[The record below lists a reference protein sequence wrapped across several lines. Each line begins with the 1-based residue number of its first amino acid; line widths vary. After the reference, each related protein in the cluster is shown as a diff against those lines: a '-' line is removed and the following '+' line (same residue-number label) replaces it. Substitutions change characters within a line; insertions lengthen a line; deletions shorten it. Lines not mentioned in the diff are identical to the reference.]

1 MEYVE
6 VLLPSICVA
15 ALFYFVM
22 RALLNSDRSERQA
35 LAEAEREA
43 EQEAGQSVDHPALK
57 KPSEEEQK

>member
-22 RALLNSDRSERQA
+22 KAVLNADRSERKA
-35 LAEAEREA
+35 LAEAERE
-43 EQEAGQSVDHPALK
+43 VDHNELRAQDPKIDPAGSADK
-57 KPSEEEQK
+57 E

>member
-22 RALLNSDRSERQA
+22 KAVLNADRSERKA

-43 EQEAGQSVDHPALK
+43 DHKGQQGPDVKNDAASSADK
-57 KPSEEEQK
+57 E

>member
-15 ALFYFVM
+15 ALFYFAM
-22 RALLNSDRSERQA
+22 KALLNVDRSERKA

-43 EQEAGQSVDHPALK
+43 DLAADPDTSSPR
-57 KPSEEEQK
+57 SEKESN

>member
-6 VLLPSICVA
+6 VLLPSVCVA

-22 RALLNSDRSERQA
+22 RALLNSDRSERKA

-43 EQEAGQSVDHPALK
+43 DQSVAHETLK
-57 KPSEEEQK
+57 KPGEVDNK

>member
-22 RALLNSDRSERQA
+22 KAVLNADRSERKA

-43 EQEAGQSVDHPALK
+43 EQAQLAAEPKNDAADGADKQ
-57 KPSEEEQK
+57 

>member
-15 ALFYFVM
+15 ALFFFAM
-22 RALLNSDRSERQA
+22 KALLNADRSERKA

-43 EQEAGQSVDHPALK
+43 DQLAIDDPEAASGAAGPANK
-57 KPSEEEQK
+57 E

>member
-22 RALLNSDRSERQA
+22 KAVLNADRSERKA
-35 LAEAEREA
+35 LAEAEHEA
-43 EQEAGQSVDHPALK
+43 DQNEQPAAGAKKDPAGSADK
-57 KPSEEEQK
+57 E

>member
-6 VLLPSICVA
+6 VLLPSVCVA

-43 EQEAGQSVDHPALK
+43 DQSVAHEALK
-57 KPSEEEQK
+57 KPGEEDNK

>member
-15 ALFYFVM
+15 ALFFFVM
-22 RALLNSDRSERQA
+22 RALLNADRSERKA

-43 EQEAGQSVDHPALK
+43 DQMVSEGPEAANGAAEPADK
-57 KPSEEEQK
+57 E

>member
-22 RALLNSDRSERQA
+22 RALLNADRSERKA

-43 EQEAGQSVDHPALK
+43 DQIVSEGPDAASSAAGPAEK
-57 KPSEEEQK
+57 E

>member
-22 RALLNSDRSERQA
+22 KAVLNADRSERKA
-35 LAEAEREA
+35 LAEAEREVDQKEHQQSDPKTDA
-43 EQEAGQSVDHPALK
+43 AGPADK
-57 KPSEEEQK
+57 E

>member
-6 VLLPSICVA
+6 VLLPSICVG

-22 RALLNSDRSERQA
+22 KSLLNVDRSERKA

-43 EQEAGQSVDHPALK
+43 DMRQ
-57 KPSEEEQK
+57 SEEIPEKEIK

>member
-22 RALLNSDRSERQA
+22 KAVLNADRSERKA

-43 EQEAGQSVDHPALK
+43 DHNELQGQDAKIDPAGSADK
-57 KPSEEEQK
+57 E

>member
-6 VLLPSICVA
+6 VLLPSACVA

-22 RALLNSDRSERQA
+22 KALLNVDRSERKA

-43 EQEAGQSVDHPALK
+43 DLAAARDTSSEAPGKESN
-57 KPSEEEQK
+57 

>member
-6 VLLPSICVA
+6 VLLPSICVG

-22 RALLNSDRSERQA
+22 KALLNVDRSERKA

-43 EQEAGQSVDHPALK
+43 DLAADRDAGSGTPEK
-57 KPSEEEQK
+57 ESN

>member
-6 VLLPSICVA
+6 VLLPSICVG

-22 RALLNSDRSERQA
+22 KALLNVDRSERKA

-43 EQEAGQSVDHPALK
+43 DLAADRDTSSGTPEKESN
-57 KPSEEEQK
+57 

>member
-22 RALLNSDRSERQA
+22 RALLNSDRAERKA
-35 LAEAEREA
+35 LAEAE
-43 EQEAGQSVDHPALK
+43 QELAQSVDQEAMK
-57 KPSEEEQK
+57 KPGEEGNK

>member
-22 RALLNSDRSERQA
+22 KAVLNADRSERKA

-43 EQEAGQSVDHPALK
+43 DQNVQPETGAKIDPAGPADK
-57 KPSEEEQK
+57 E

>member
-22 RALLNSDRSERQA
+22 KAVLNADRSERKA

-43 EQEAGQSVDHPALK
+43 DQNGQQAPDVKMD
-57 KPSEEEQK
+57 PSGSADKE

>member
-6 VLLPSICVA
+6 VLLPSICVG

-22 RALLNSDRSERQA
+22 KALLNVDRSERKA

-43 EQEAGQSVDHPALK
+43 DLAADPDTSSGTPEKESN
-57 KPSEEEQK
+57 

>member
-22 RALLNSDRSERQA
+22 RAVLNADRSERKA
-35 LAEAEREA
+35 LADAERE
-43 EQEAGQSVDHPALK
+43 VDHNDPQAQDPKIDPAGSADK
-57 KPSEEEQK
+57 E

>member
-6 VLLPSICVA
+6 VLLPSVCVA

-22 RALLNSDRSERQA
+22 KALLNSDRSERQA

-43 EQEAGQSVDHPALK
+43 EQSVLEKDQE
-57 KPSEEEQK
+57 KPGEEQNK

>member
-22 RALLNSDRSERQA
+22 KAVLNADRSERKA
-35 LAEAEREA
+35 LSEAEREA
-43 EQEAGQSVDHPALK
+43 DQKEHQQPDPKADAAGPADK
-57 KPSEEEQK
+57 E

>member
-22 RALLNSDRSERQA
+22 KAVLNADRSERKA

-43 EQEAGQSVDHPALK
+43 DQIE
-57 KPSEEEQK
+57 KPEPEGKINPVGPGDKE